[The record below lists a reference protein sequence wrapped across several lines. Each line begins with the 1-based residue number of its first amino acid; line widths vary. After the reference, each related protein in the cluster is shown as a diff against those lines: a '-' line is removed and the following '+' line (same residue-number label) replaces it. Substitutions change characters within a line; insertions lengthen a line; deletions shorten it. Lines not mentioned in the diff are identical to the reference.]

1 MIRFWKALNDIYG
14 WIMTAS
20 FVLILL
26 IGVWQIYD
34 NYYVFSHTID
44 NSVLRYKPGASDS
57 SDGEQAPFTDDLVGW
72 LTIDGTDIDY
82 PVMQGSDNAEYLSKD
97 PYGGYSA
104 TGSIFLD
111 SRSSPD
117 FTDSFSIIY
126 GHHMDYGRLF
136 GALDDFLDENYLSQH
151 TSGTLIVGK
160 DADVTYNIEVFA
172 AMRVSA
178 KEKTIFDL
186 EKDEIR
192 KFIHDNADILLNER
206 EGDIIALSTCADAT
220 TTMRKVVF
228 CRICR

>member
-14 WIMTAS
+14 WIVTAS

-44 NSVLRYKPGASDS
+44 NSVLRYKPGASDI
-57 SDGEQAPFTDDLVGW
+57 SDGGQAPFSDDLVGW

-136 GALDDFLDENYLSQH
+136 GALDDFLDELRYMFTTGLDSVNFTANVDGNSYGIYS
-151 TSGTLIVGK
+151 
-160 DADVTYNIEVFA
+160 
-172 AMRVSA
+172 
-178 KEKTIFDL
+178 FDRHYQNL
-186 EKDEIR
+186 DYVRR
-192 KFIHDNADILLNER
+192 KNENVRIL
-206 EGDIIALSTCADAT
+206 
-220 TTMRKVVF
+220 
-228 CRICR
+228 